1 MTVIEPAPPVAQ
13 TIHPAATAID
23 PPVNSVQ
30 RRIGLLFG
38 ATGLTLF
45 ALMALLGLAMR
56 LSQSET
62 VSISEEWFYRLMTL
76 HAAGMLA
83 GMLLAMMGGL
93 WYVVRSAVP
102 MLNPGR
108 ALAAYVATILGVVLV
123 LVSVVIGGFAAG
135 WTFLYPLPF
144 ESAAMWSTSATVTFL
159 IGMGLVG
166 VGFTIYCIDVLKA
179 VTEAYGGLAG
189 ALGLRWLRG
198 RSSQPPPPQAIA
210 ATAVAFQGIIAGAVG
225 MTILIALL
233 DHTIDNT
240 VTLDPL
246 WAKNLT
252 YFFGHTIANLIIY
265 LAAGMLY
272 VLIPLYAGRQWKT
285 TKPIVIGWLGTIT
298 FVLTAYGHHL
308 YMDFVQP
315 GAVHVIGLVAS
326 SAASLPVAVVTIY
339 TAMVLIWGSRYRW
352 TLTSTLLFLG
362 FLGWT
367 IGGAGAVIDSLI
379 PVNFR
384 FHNTLWV
391 PGHFHSYLMM
401 GVSFWAMA
409 FVSYLLERAA
419 GRPAGRRVAILAP
432 GLMLLGG
439 YGLTYVWYFSG
450 ALGVPRRW
458 AVHPEGTE
466 IWSLVASLFVFCF
479 LIGFFTLIAE
489 FVRMAREGWRRRREM
504 RDQPNPVETPV
515 GLARDPR
522 YGFQSMV
529 LTQQGLIGMVMVG
542 VAALFV
548 FFPPIAEASEVSV
561 KFHHL
566 AHAVQFFAGAIL
578 GAAAG
583 SAPVVLRH
591 FPGRINGGLA
601 VALIAPVVMLLVMI
615 PLIYN
620 DLLGNDFLHIAY
632 HLAMVL
638 LGLVTGLG
646 AALLGR
652 GAGWM
657 VLLTSVAM
665 ALMFAPGVTGG

>member
-1 MTVIEPAPPVAQ
+1 MTVLEPAPPVTH
-13 TIHPAATAID
+13 TIHPSAAKLD
-23 PPVNSVQ
+23 PPINRGQ
-30 RRIGLLFG
+30 RRIGWLFG
-38 ATGLTLF
+38 GTGLVLF
-45 ALMALLGLAMR
+45 ALMALVGLTMR
-56 LSQSET
+56 LAQAET
-62 VSISEEWFYRLMTL
+62 LAISAEWFYRLMTL

-93 WYVVRSAVP
+93 WYVVRSVLP
-102 MLNPGR
+102 ELHPGR
-108 ALAAYVATILGVVLV
+108 MIAAYVAIILGVVGV
-123 LVSVVIGGFAAG
+123 LVGVLIGGFAAG

-144 ESAAMWSTSATVTFL
+144 ETAGMWSTWSTVVFL

-166 VGFTIYCIDVLKA
+166 VGFSIYCIDVLKT

-198 RSSQPPPPQAIA
+198 RAAQAPPPQVIA

-233 DHTIDNT
+233 DHTMDGT

-285 TKPIVIGWLGTIT
+285 TKPLVIGWLGTVT

-308 YMDFVQP
+308 YMDFAQP
-315 GAVHVIGLVAS
+315 GAVHVLGLVAS
-326 SAASLPVAVVTIY
+326 SAAALPVAVVTIY

-401 GVSFWAMA
+401 GVAFWAMA
-409 FVSYLLERAA
+409 FVSYLFERAA
-419 GRPAGRRVAILAP
+419 GRPASRRVAILAP
-432 GLMLLGG
+432 SLMVAGG

-458 AVHPEGTE
+458 AVHPDGTE
-466 IWSLVASLFVFCF
+466 IWSLVASLSVIVF
-479 LIGFFTLIAE
+479 LVGFFTMLGE
-489 FVRMAREGWRRRREM
+489 FVRMGREARRRRGEATEE
-504 RDQPNPVETPV
+504 PGPAEPAA
-515 GLARDPR
+515 GLPLDPR
-522 YGFQSMV
+522 AGFQSMV
-529 LTQQGLIGMVMVG
+529 MTYRGLVGMVMVG

-548 FFPPIAEASEVSV
+548 FFPPISEASEVTV
-561 KFHHL
+561 KYHHL

-578 GAAAG
+578 GAALG
-583 SAPVVLRH
+583 SAPAVTRR

-632 HLAMVL
+632 HLVMVI
-638 LGLVTGLG
+638 LGFITGLG
-646 AALLGR
+646 TTLLGR
-652 GAGWM
+652 VAGWM